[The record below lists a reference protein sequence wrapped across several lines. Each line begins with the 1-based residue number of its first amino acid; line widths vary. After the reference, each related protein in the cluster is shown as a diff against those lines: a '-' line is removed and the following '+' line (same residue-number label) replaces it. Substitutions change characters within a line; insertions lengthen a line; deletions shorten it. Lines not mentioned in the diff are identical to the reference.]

1 MKLPILAGGLR
12 GAWWLPAS
20 GGKVLRVLLG
30 RYEPEQTCLFARRVA
45 PRDTVIDVGAHA
57 GYYTLLGARLVGAS
71 GLVVAFEPSPRNCV
85 FLRRHVAL
93 NGCGNVRVE
102 EAAAW
107 GVTGAARF
115 RAGTG
120 TGTGRI
126 DEEGEREVRTVR
138 LDDYCAAAG
147 VAPSVLKIDVEGAEL
162 EVLRGGAG
170 IIGRHRPW
178 VFLSTH
184 GEESHGACLRWLRDH
199 GYRVEPIL
207 GKDVDAA
214 TEVLAA
220 PGGA

>member
-20 GGKVLRVLLG
+20 GGK
-30 RYEPEQTCLFARRVA
+30 
-45 PRDTVIDVGAHA
+45 
-57 GYYTLLGARLVGAS
+57 
-71 GLVVAFEPSPRNCV
+71 
-85 FLRRHVAL
+85 
-93 NGCGNVRVE
+93 
-102 EAAAW
+102 
-107 GVTGAARF
+107 
-115 RAGTG
+115 
-120 TGTGRI
+120 
-126 DEEGEREVRTVR
+126 
-138 LDDYCAAAG
+138 
-147 VAPSVLKIDVEGAEL
+147 
-162 EVLRGGAG
+162 VLRGGAG

-184 GEESHGACLRWLRDH
+184 GEESHGACLRWLRDQ